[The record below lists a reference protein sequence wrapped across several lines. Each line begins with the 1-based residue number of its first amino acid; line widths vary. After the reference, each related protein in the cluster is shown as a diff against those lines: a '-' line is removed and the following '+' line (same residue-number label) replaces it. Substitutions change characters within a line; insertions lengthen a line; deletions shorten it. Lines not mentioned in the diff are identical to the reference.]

1 MSSVNNYLFDNMGR
15 IGMDSTDNTQ
25 RNLLNTRFAN
35 YMLSNFVSDRTSNTH
50 VQFATQQPNILFHGA
65 VHGDGLNG
73 SIVDIDS
80 LLTIQKESDRP
91 LEKLSLMQR
100 PFLTV
105 PYLGKGSCDPT
116 LESQLLQGEMVNEK
130 KSTKTISE
138 KSYSSDYSLFAS
150 DDNMVSRANDP
161 KYTVEESALDG
172 WVRGGNAS
180 RMK

>member
-1 MSSVNNYLFDNMGR
+1 
-15 IGMDSTDNTQ
+15 
-25 RNLLNTRFAN
+25 
-35 YMLSNFVSDRTSNTH
+35 
-50 VQFATQQPNILFHGA
+50 
-65 VHGDGLNG
+65 
-73 SIVDIDS
+73 
-80 LLTIQKESDRP
+80 
-91 LEKLSLMQR
+91 
-100 PFLTV
+100 LTV

>member
-1 MSSVNNYLFDNMGR
+1 MSIVNNYLFDNMGR
-15 IGMDSTDNTQ
+15 IGMDSTDSTQ
-25 RNLLNTRFAN
+25 RTLLNTRFAN
-35 YMLSNFVSDRTSNTH
+35 YMLSNYTSDRASNTH
-50 VQFATQQPNILFHGA
+50 VQFATQQPNVMFSGMTHG
-65 VHGDGLNG
+65 HGLNG

-80 LLTIQKESDRP
+80 MLTVKKESDRP

-116 LESQLLQGEMVNEK
+116 LESQLMQGEMVNEK

-138 KSYSSDYSLFAS
+138 KSYSSEYSLFTS
-150 DDNMVSRANDP
+150 DSKMKERVTDTR
-161 KYTVEESALDG
+161 YTVEESALDG
-172 WVRGGNAS
+172 WVRGGSAS